1 MPMPMPMPSTR
12 RGPAVG
18 LAAGMLAL
26 GCGTPASSSDDGS
39 STTMA
44 DTSGASAS
52 TTAGTTTASG
62 TTTAGTSATS
72 STTTANPTTADTTDA
87 TTATGDTSTSDSDPT
102 GGGFDANGCP
112 ADAPDSWIS
121 CEDFDAIDDA
131 PSQIAEWDAMGDGF
145 GVEADAAG
153 GAGDQAL
160 RITLQPGVMFGG
172 WVSLRWGTGPDAPG
186 VDSPGESFDEV
197 WVRYTLRLDDAW
209 PGWPIGDLGEV
220 IAMNGSNW
228 AIAAETAIRGDGNGR
243 LHPLGWTCI
252 FGGALAC
259 DGNNDWTGGLQ
270 LIWQASG
277 ASTIFDAAGAGNTLC
292 VEAHMRL
299 NTPGAAD
306 GEAQI
311 WIDGTME
318 TSTTNVDFRGTW
330 DDFGINAL
338 RFTNYTSPPV
348 SALDV
353 WVDDVVVAT
362 ERVGCE

>member
-1 MPMPMPMPSTR
+1 MLHRTMRS
-12 RGPAVG
+12 A
-18 LAAGMLAL
+18 LAAATLVAA
-26 GCGTPASSSDDGS
+26 CGTPADGGG
-39 STTMA
+39 
-44 DTSGASAS
+44 DGS
-52 TTAGTTTASG
+52 TTAATDDPTTGSSATTMGSSATTTAS
-62 TTTAGTSATS
+62 TSGNTS
-72 STTTANPTTADTTDA
+72 SAATTDA
-87 TTATGDTSTSDSDPT
+87 STATEATTTQGTGVDTSTTASSDSDPT
-102 GGGFDANGCP
+102 GGGLDANGCP
-112 ADAPDSWIS
+112 ADAPASWVS
-121 CEDFDAIDDA
+121 CENFDAIDDA

-172 WVSLRWGTGPDAPG
+172 WVSLRWGQGPDGPG
-186 VDSPGESFDEV
+186 VDSPNDDFDEV
-197 WVRYTLRLDDAW
+197 WVRYTLRLDDDW
-209 PGWPIGDLGEV
+209 PGWAIGDLGEV

-252 FGGALAC
+252 FGGELAC
-259 DGNNDWTGGLQ
+259 DGNNDWSGGLQ

-277 ASTIFDAAGAGNTLC
+277 ASTIFGAAGAGNTLC

-299 NTPGAAD
+299 NTPGSSD

-330 DDFGINAL
+330 TDYGINAL
-338 RFTNYTSPPV
+338 RFTNYTSPPP